1 MRAERNCNK
10 ILGCSADQTGNS
22 NVYWDKVKFAGVAT
36 KLLPVAALSSSHN
49 YCSGVKCGAFRCIDG
64 LTNDEKQ
71 NQCRTYQDKAPFLIL
86 DFGEEAQ
93 VSVEKT
99 VLFRTVHDKEARQDH
114 WNKTRTVEVWLA
126 DEVPTSAY
134 NMFSE
139 GHQLGTFEGVTTPG
153 KEVEIRSGPGWKEKM
168 GRYLII
174 QMKDQDERSRKYIT
188 LNLKEVFT
196 FGITRVPS
204 NGMFRGSQT
213 THGQG

>member
-1 MRAERNCNK
+1 MLPVTAVLSTHSYKCNK
-10 ILGCSADQTGNS
+10 CSAL
-22 NVYWDKVKFAGVAT
+22 K
-36 KLLPVAALSSSHN
+36 
-49 YCSGVKCGAFRCIDG
+49 CIDG
-64 LTNDEKQ
+64 ITDDEKQ
-71 NQCRTYQDKAPFLIL
+71 NQCPTDPDVAPFLIL

-99 VLFRTVHDKEARQDH
+99 VLFRTVYDRKYL

-126 DEVPTSAY
+126 DEVPTHATG
-134 NMFSE
+134 MFSE
-139 GHQLGTFEGVTTPG
+139 GHKLGTFEGVTTPG
-153 KEVEIRSGPGWKEKM
+153 KEVEIQSGPGWKEKM